1 MIFELNNIRRDSGV
15 AINGK
20 LKANSPIVEI
30 FTAMVNG
37 EDLQRFGKKAD
48 EAVNY
53 IKGLGDRATNGDYSA
68 IAELNTIRRYV
79 IEAPVMEELKLLSI
93 FGSYENV
100 GWDESIEREITKY
113 DGERS
118 RIQAPNGD
126 VVFPAI
132 YVDRYSVPTFTVSG
146 GYAVDYR
153 RVALGDMSKE
163 NESLNQVKIDILNRA
178 KAEIIKRVYAAI
190 DAATGVKYQVEASSI
205 TKVAVDGVINA
216 IRRFGRPTVIGDY
229 AVLSQFTP
237 WAGYKGSI
245 DSTTITGISEKAMND
260 IAAAGMPALYNGCIL
275 QEIENPY
282 NMYDMTGSWSDGTNT
297 HTNFKT
303 LLPAGLA
310 FVIPTGSQS
319 PIKTWT
325 KGGLT
330 TLTGNDVHTG
340 NLVSRFDIE
349 VACDVA
355 KGHEYEIGVICDTTL
370 SPEFA

>member
-1 MIFELNNIRRDSGV
+1 MNFELNNIRRDAGV
-15 AINGK
+15 SINSK
-20 LKANSPIVEI
+20 LTAASPVVEV
-30 FTAMVNG
+30 FAAMTRG
-37 EDLQRFGKKAD
+37 ESLDRFGKKAD

-53 IKGLGDRATNGDYSA
+53 IKGLGNRAVNGDYSA

-79 IEAPVMEELKLLSI
+79 IESPVMEELKLLGI
-93 FGSYENV
+93 FGTYENV
-100 GWDESIEREITKY
+100 GWDETIEREITKY

-126 VVFPAI
+126 VVTPGI
-132 YVDRYSVPTFTVSG
+132 YVERYNVPTFTVSG

-153 RVALGDMSKE
+153 RVSLGDMSKE
-163 NESLNQVKIDILNRA
+163 NEALNQVKVDILNKA
-178 KAEIIKRVYAAI
+178 KAEIVMRVYAAI
-190 DAATGVKYQVEASSI
+190 EAATGVKYQVEAASL
-205 TKVAVDGVINA
+205 TKVAVDGVLNA

-282 NMYDMTGSWSDGTNT
+282 NMYDATGSWSDGTNT
-297 HTNFKT
+297 NANFKT
-303 LLPAGLA
+303 MLPAGLA
-310 FVIPTGSQS
+310 FVLPTGGKS

-340 NLVSRFDIE
+340 HLVSRFDIE

-355 KGHEYEIGVICDTTL
+355 KGHEHEIGVICDTTL